1 MEEFKEGS
9 RADPRIVQVTKK
21 CKKKQQ
27 NDTGKRRRQ
36 SLVGCTTCR
45 LFRSQS
51 QMTTEGPTGFGRC
64 KAEAPFGEAP
74 WRGRSKRLVVV
85 VVVVAIWNYS
95 GEK

>member
-1 MEEFKEGS
+1 M
-9 RADPRIVQVTKK
+9 Q
-21 CKKKQQ
+21 KKQQ

-85 VVVVAIWNYS
+85 VVVAIWNYS